1 MFSRLLFLAALTF
14 VLAACGKSAIKLEGF
29 DKAAW
34 QSDTYGCKGERL
46 NQLDLLKSYEEKLL
60 QRSQNEIKMALGTP
74 DEHELYERTRK
85 FFYYYLEP
93 SDKCGDSTKAYPR
106 ILQIR
111 FNALDISNE
120 IFVKNE

>member
-1 MFSRLLFLAALTF
+1 MFYRLLFLTALS
-14 VLAACGKSAIKLEGF
+14 VLFGSCGKSAIKLDGF

-34 QSDTYGCKGERL
+34 QSDAYGCAGARM
-46 NQLDLLKSYEEKLL
+46 NQIELLKSYEQKLL
-60 QRSQNEIKMALGTP
+60 QRSQNEIKMALGAP

-93 SDKCGDSTKAYPR
+93 GSKCGDSTNRYPR

-120 IFVKNE
+120 IFIKNE